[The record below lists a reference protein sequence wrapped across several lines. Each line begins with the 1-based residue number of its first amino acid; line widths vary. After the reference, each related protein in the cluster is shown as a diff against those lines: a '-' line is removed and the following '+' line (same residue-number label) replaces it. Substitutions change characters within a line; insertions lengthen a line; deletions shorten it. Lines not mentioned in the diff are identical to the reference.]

1 MKFIRLWIPFLAH
14 VFKDLLYVNCCD
26 DAIREKKVIKQV
38 SGRGVSKTHKVI
50 V

>member
-1 MKFIRLWIPFLAH
+1 MPCLAH
-14 VFKDLLYVNCCD
+14 VFKVLLYVNCCD
-26 DAIREKKVIKQV
+26 AVIREKKVIKHV